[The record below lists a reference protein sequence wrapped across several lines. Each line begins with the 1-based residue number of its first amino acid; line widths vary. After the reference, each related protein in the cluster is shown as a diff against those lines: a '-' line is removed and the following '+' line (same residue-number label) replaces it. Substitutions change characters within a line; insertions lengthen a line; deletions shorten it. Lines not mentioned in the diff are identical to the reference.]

1 MNVETRFFLCSTLQS
16 IALSFILWST
26 RGVFGFGISIAE
38 IVVAGDGKCEKTK
51 YTTANYKQ
59 LEQQAK
65 EKKSSPGST
74 EKQKYT
80 TANYKQLE
88 ANAKQEKKNQEEEK
102 QRKSPSEGKEKIK
115 SEKPKYTTA
124 NYKQLD
130 AIAKEKKMQHSAIV
144 ETNEKIIKNLEKT
157 GSSLRKSIEKTG
169 SMLLMRKSKSSTA
182 FGSTSDIKE
191 DEQNLPTLV

>member
-1 MNVETRFFLCSTLQS
+1 M
-16 IALSFILWST
+16 
-26 RGVFGFGISIAE
+26 
-38 IVVAGDGKCEKTK
+38 
-51 YTTANYKQ
+51 
-59 LEQQAK
+59 EQQEKAK
-65 EKKSSPGST
+65 EKKVSPGSG

-80 TANYKQLE
+80 TGNYKELE
-88 ANAKQEKKNQEEEK
+88 AVAKQEKKEKKAQEAAEK
-102 QRKSPSEGKEKIK
+102 EKKSPSGEKSK
-115 SEKPKYTTA
+115 AEKPKYTTA

-144 ETNEKIIKNLEKT
+144 ETNEKIMKNLEKT
-157 GSSLRKSIEKTG
+157 GSSLMKSIEKTG